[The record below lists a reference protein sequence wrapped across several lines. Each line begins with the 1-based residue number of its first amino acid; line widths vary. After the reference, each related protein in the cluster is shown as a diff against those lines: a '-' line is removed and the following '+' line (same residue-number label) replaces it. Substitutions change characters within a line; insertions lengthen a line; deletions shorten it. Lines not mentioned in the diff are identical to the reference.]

1 MANPLIAQGVLNL
14 LRASVTWNN
23 FQGLNVTASY
33 LDRPGITLRKKGT
46 ATSQHPTM
54 TGLVQS
60 PQPYM
65 EIDVVMALLKTQPL
79 SVAYK
84 SQMETDTI
92 IGAGTVWPDT
102 TTGLSP
108 YVVDN
113 MAIQTVGELLLNGTT
128 PIWAVTLSGVWYINS
143 GAFD

>member
-1 MANPLIAQGVLNL
+1 VGNPLVDQGVLNL
-14 LRASVTWNN
+14 LKASVTWDD
-23 FQGLNVTASY
+23 FQGLNVTAPY
-33 LDRPGITLRKKGT
+33 LDRPGITLRKRGT

-54 TGLVQS
+54 TGIVQS

-65 EIDVVMALLKTQPL
+65 EIDVVIALLKTQQL
-79 SVAYK
+79 SDLYK

-92 IGAGTVWPDT
+92 LGPGTVWPDT

-108 YVVDN
+108 YKVDN
-113 MAIQTVGELLLNGTT
+113 MAINNVGELLLNGTT

-143 GAFD
+143 AAFN